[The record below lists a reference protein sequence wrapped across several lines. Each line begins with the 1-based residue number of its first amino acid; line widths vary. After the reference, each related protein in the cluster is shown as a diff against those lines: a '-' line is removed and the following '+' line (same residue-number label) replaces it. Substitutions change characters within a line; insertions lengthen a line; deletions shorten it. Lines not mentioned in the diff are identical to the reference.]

1 MSTSFLYEDGHG
13 NYYDAEGN
21 SAMDVDMEDDADEL
35 ERLVTLSC
43 YEQRNPGTFDPAKR
57 RRRIKG
63 KAAATED
70 VEKSVN
76 ATERP
81 SNSYTDKQRH
91 LFIWLLKKGW

>member
-35 ERLVTLSC
+35 ERLVTMSC

-63 KAAATED
+63 KAAAAED
-70 VEKSVN
+70 VEK
-76 ATERP
+76 
-81 SNSYTDKQRH
+81 
-91 LFIWLLKKGW
+91 